1 MPMRVCKLC
10 FKNIKDNSL
19 IGFINT
25 SLSLCPQCYRRLSPK
40 FKRFYVFKYHAL
52 ALYDYDQDIKALLY
66 QLKGCFDYELGSSFL
81 DRYLNEM
88 RLRYHDYF
96 VIPIPS
102 YKEDD
107 DKREFNHVQEIFK
120 GLKLPLLTILQKT
133 DHYKQATNNREQR
146 KQIGKYMILDST
158 KSLKGKKV
166 LLVDDV
172 FTTGSTMKAAIKLVE
187 QLKPK
192 DIKILVMS
200 KTTNARHY
208 N

>member
-10 FKNIKDNSL
+10 FKDIKDNSL
-19 IGFINT
+19 ISFINI
-25 SLSLCPQCYRRLSPK
+25 SLSLCPKCYRRLSPK
-40 FKRFYVFKYHAL
+40 FKKFFVLEYQAL
-52 ALYDYDQDIKALLY
+52 AFYDYDQDIKALLY
-66 QLKGCFDYELGSSFL
+66 QLKGCFDYELGPSFF

-107 DKREFNHVQEIFK
+107 DVREFNHVQEIFR
-120 GLKLPLLTILQKT
+120 GLKLPVLNILQKT
-133 DHYKQATNNREQR
+133 EHYKQATNNREQR
-146 KQIGKYMILDST
+146 KQIGKYMVVDST

>member
-1 MPMRVCKLC
+1 MH
-10 FKNIKDNSL
+10 
-19 IGFINT
+19 T

-52 ALYDYDQDIKALLY
+52 AFYDYDQDIKALLY
-66 QLKGCFDYELGSSFL
+66 QLKGCFDYELGPSFL